1 MKVRIREYLERVVEA
16 ESVIEVADKYSRGE
30 IVLTA
35 DDFTGFEIYEEK
47 GEEDDN
53 DADIQQS

>member
-1 MKVRIREYLERVVEA
+1 MKIRIREYLEKVVEA

-35 DDFTGFEIYEEK
+35 DDFTEYEIVEVRGDY
-47 GEEDDN
+47 GN
-53 DADIQQS
+53 NTNP